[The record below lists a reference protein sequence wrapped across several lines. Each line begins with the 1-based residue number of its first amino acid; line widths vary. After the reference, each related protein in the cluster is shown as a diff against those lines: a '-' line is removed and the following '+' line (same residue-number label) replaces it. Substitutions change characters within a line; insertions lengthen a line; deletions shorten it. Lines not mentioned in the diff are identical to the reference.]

1 MRSQHIRKERD
12 QLILET
18 LQLNPHEFE
27 RRTGWSIKPEGA
39 CKGARCVPL
48 QRGDHEQ
55 VDVRVLAARL
65 RMPLIHDAANGL
77 WCLGPEA
84 GGRALTSVVAPQLV
98 LPDLHGREWRLHS
111 LRGTK
116 VLLVAWAS
124 W

>member
-1 MRSQHIRKERD
+1 M
-12 QLILET
+12 ILTSLSVDPLE
-18 LQLNPHEFE
+18 LE

-39 CKGARCVPL
+39 CKEDRCVPL
-48 QRGDHEQ
+48 PSDGGTDGAI
-55 VDVRVLAARL
+55 DARVLADRL
-65 RMPLIHDAANGL
+65 GMPLIHDEASRQ

-84 GGRALTSVVAPQLV
+84 GGRALTSARAHELV
-98 LPDLHGREWRLHS
+98 LPDLDGNAFSLAS